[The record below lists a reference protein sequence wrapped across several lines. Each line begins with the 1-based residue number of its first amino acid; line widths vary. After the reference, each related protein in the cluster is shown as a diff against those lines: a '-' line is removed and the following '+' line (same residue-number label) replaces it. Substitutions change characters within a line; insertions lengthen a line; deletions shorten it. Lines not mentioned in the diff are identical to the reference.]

1 VFAAELELTFGE
13 QQRPLWT
20 GTSCEV
26 SFFPAQRVPAS
37 IEFAEGMLAAG
48 PQGKPGISIG
58 VQTLAPIA
66 VEPGATF
73 ALLARGRQI
82 GRGTV
87 RVIPAAQPGQGK
99 TTRKERALALSGVP
113 GWRVLRRVAAR
124 AGSDVFVVG
133 DLARRAISRI
143 RDPLGFESIDP
154 ADFVPFATPV
164 QLAYSGPP
172 QARQSLRTALHQDVP
187 FAELFEWTLDEARRI
202 PGFSP
207 VPSLRLGLP
216 LRATQPLLDPASA
229 ETDVLSGVYRF
240 EGSIG
245 TGGSAFSRLHA
256 TLRYALTLI
265 DAPRFTKSAPSES
278 DLAHVREFTA
288 QINERELVDVLGTVD
303 TAQRLHRVIVKC
315 WVYSRSTRE
324 FIDLLERV
332 GAFGLLQRVCARVEP
347 SIPLPIEARASL
359 VSTPLTR
366 SERPRLPYDTDR
378 WSSAVAAEGDL
389 TRTLRAAGQR
399 LAGGQ
404 RVLWMSPDLPIASS
418 PLEHPVR
425 ESELGEFVHIAFAAA
440 LDESPVDVLEDAGL
454 AAILLT
460 LPTASDGGW
469 NWQAHPIPSTVS
481 RRLRVLDDGRN
492 GWTWTARC
500 NCLGWLKLSSSARFA
515 IVAERAASTDERRGA
530 DA

>member
-1 VFAAELELTFGE
+1 
-13 QQRPLWT
+13 
-20 GTSCEV
+20 
-26 SFFPAQRVPAS
+26 
-37 IEFAEGMLAAG
+37 
-48 PQGKPGISIG
+48 
-58 VQTLAPIA
+58 
-66 VEPGATF
+66 
-73 ALLARGRQI
+73 
-82 GRGTV
+82 
-87 RVIPAAQPGQGK
+87 
-99 TTRKERALALSGVP
+99 
-113 GWRVLRRVAAR
+113 
-124 AGSDVFVVG
+124 
-133 DLARRAISRI
+133 
-143 RDPLGFESIDP
+143 
-154 ADFVPFATPV
+154 
-164 QLAYSGPP
+164 
-172 QARQSLRTALHQDVP
+172 
-187 FAELFEWTLDEARRI
+187 
-202 PGFSP
+202 
-207 VPSLRLGLP
+207 
-216 LRATQPLLDPASA
+216 
-229 ETDVLSGVYRF
+229 
-240 EGSIG
+240 
-245 TGGSAFSRLHA
+245 
-256 TLRYALTLI
+256 
-265 DAPRFTKSAPSES
+265 
-278 DLAHVREFTA
+278 
-288 QINERELVDVLGTVD
+288 
-303 TAQRLHRVIVKC
+303 LHRVIVKC